1 MYQILSKNDTMSVMK
16 KVDKET
22 LKNKIDLTMPILNEY
37 QQRMYLAAEAKALG
51 HGGISLISQLSGVT
65 IKTIRSG
72 IKELNNPNREPMPSG
87 KSRRSGGGRKRVVD
101 KQPNILN
108 RLQVLIEPHTKGD
121 PERALLWTNK
131 ALMTLAEELQ
141 KEGFSISHVTV
152 GEMLEELGYSLQS
165 NKKSLALK
173 PSHPDRNEQFEYINK
188 EVVAANDKGCPVLSI
203 DAKKKENVGNFK
215 NNGATYEMKGCPTEV
230 LDHDFPIEELGKAT
244 PYGIYN
250 VFKNVGFV
258 NVGIS
263 KDTAS
268 FAVESIRR
276 WWYHEGI
283 TSYSSSPE
291 IVITADCGGSNGN
304 RNRLWKLELQNLAN
318 EIGKPIR
325 VLHYPPGCSKW
336 NKVEHR
342 LFSFISSNWRGI
354 PLVTTAVIIALIG
367 ATTTRTGL
375 AVKCVLDESFYEK
388 GIKVCDDVFDSIN
401 LIRDD
406 FHGDW
411 NYRIAP
417 VF

>member
-1 MYQILSKNDTMSVMK
+1 MK
-16 KVDKET
+16 TIEKEA
-22 LKNKIDLTMPILNEY
+22 LKNKIDLTLPILNEY
-37 QQRMYLAAEAKALG
+37 QKRMYLASEAKAIG
-51 HGGISLISQLSGVT
+51 YGGISLISQISGVT

-72 IKELNNPNREPMPSG
+72 IRELTDPNREPMQDG

-108 RLQVLIEPHTKGD
+108 HLQILIEPHTKGD

-141 KEGFSISHVTV
+141 KEGFTVSHVTV

-188 EVVAANDKGCPVLSI
+188 EVVEANDKGCPVLSI

-215 NNGATYEMKGCPTEV
+215 NNGTAYELKGCPTEV

-244 PYGIYN
+244 PYGVYN

-283 TSYSSSPE
+283 AAYSSSPE

-336 NKVEHR
+336 NKIEHR

-354 PLVTTAVIIALIG
+354 PLVTTVVIIALIG

-375 AVKCVLDESFYEK
+375 AVKCVLDEAIYEK
-388 GIKVCDDVFDSIN
+388 GIKVCDDEFDSIN
-401 LIRDD
+401 IIRDD
-406 FHGDW
+406 FHGEW

-417 VF
+417 AV